1 MQHSTTEITQTVARL
16 AAQIAQDLDP
26 DTEIGAETM
35 LIRDLG
41 FASVDFVRLIVD
53 IEKTFA
59 RKLGFL
65 DLLMPNGKYVNDLA
79 VGDFTRFI
87 GSRLTD
93 AAPIGAAALPAAEQA
108 TEPAACAAEQG
119 APAPGQRVTRAM
131 LEQFRSL
138 LPAPDRWAQA
148 PESER
153 NARAVFILCAPRSG
167 STLLRVILAGHP
179 HLFAPPELHMLDYAT
194 LPQRQSA
201 LDNKRNAH
209 LLTGAI
215 RALMQARH
223 CAVEVAEEL
232 MRSWVAQGM
241 STSMFYRMLQES
253 LGDRLLVDKTPTYSL
268 HPAILE
274 RAEQEFDGP
283 MYIHLVRHPAAMIR
297 SFEDAKLDQLIP
309 FMRESSFTRRQIA
322 EMVWLL
328 CEENIHS
335 FLGGVPG
342 ERHHLVRFEELVTD
356 PETTIRGI
364 CDFVGLPFHPATL
377 NPYEEQNKRMT
388 DGLHAVSEFSGDLKF
403 HLHSRIE
410 PAAAE
415 RWHGCRGDSLS
426 ESTRELGLRLG
437 YRLAGG
443 ESADTKEA
451 HVADTPRPGFD

>member
-1 MQHSTTEITQTVARL
+1 MQHSTTEITETVARL
-16 AAQIAQDLDP
+16 AAQIAQDMDP
-26 DTEIGAETM
+26 DTEIRADTM

-87 GSRLTD
+87 GSRLAD
-93 AAPIGAAALPAAEQA
+93 AAPIGAAAVPVAPAPEV
-108 TEPAACAAEQG
+108 AACELEQG
-119 APAPGQRVTRAM
+119 APTPGQRVTRAM
-131 LEQFRSL
+131 LEQFRAL
-138 LPAPDRWAQA
+138 LPSPDRWGQV
-148 PESER
+148 PQGGR

-194 LPQRQSA
+194 LSQRQAA

-223 CAVEVAEEL
+223 CPVDAAEEL

-241 STSMFYRMLQES
+241 SSSMFYRTLQDS

-274 RAEQEFDGP
+274 RAEQEFDGA

-309 FMRESSFTRRQIA
+309 FMRESTFTRRQIA

-328 CEENIHS
+328 CEENVHS
-335 FLGGVPG
+335 FLGGVPA
-342 ERHHLVRFEELVTD
+342 ERQHLVRFEELVTD

-364 CDFVGLPFHPATL
+364 CNFVGLPFHPATL
-377 NPYEEQNKRMT
+377 NPYEEQDKRMT

-426 ESTRELGLRLG
+426 DTTRQLGLRLG

-443 ESADTKEA
+443 EPADTKEA
-451 HVADTPRPGFD
+451 HAAGTPRPGLD